1 MKKDW
6 VKTTYDEK
14 LNILQIEAFQLDKVR
29 YIELADQ
36 KEIVELYNEVKK
48 WADRNPKLTNQSFF
62 KK

>member
-6 VKTTYDEK
+6 VKTTYDER
-14 LNILQIEAFQLDKVR
+14 LNVLQIEAFQMDKVR

-48 WADRNPKLTNQSFF
+48 WANKNPKLSR
-62 KK
+62 